1 MGAFKNEKNG
11 TWYVQFR
18 YTDWQGLRQ
27 QKLKRGFATKREA
40 QAWERVFLMQKQ
52 ADVNMSFESFVALYE
67 KDVKPKLKLNTW
79 LSKEHIIRTKI
90 LPYFKKRKLS
100 EITARDVIDWQN
112 EIRQHTKS
120 NGESYSPDY
129 LKNVHTQLSCIFNH
143 AIKYYGLQINP
154 AAKAGNMG
162 SEQPKEMLFWTKEEY
177 LKFIDAMMDKPML
190 YYAFEVL
197 YWCGIREGELL
208 ALTPTDFDFEKKTA
222 APDTSVGAD
231 DGQSVSKNSDISI
244 TTFKEEINDEVVNP
258 QESLEE
264 MYRKIQRMSD
274 PAYLH
279 TVTLDEL
286 MDNVFEVKSAV
297 IENLLYT
304 GAYILAG
311 APKIGKSF
319 LVAQIAHHVSTG
331 QDLWG
336 YKVHQGTV
344 LYLALEDDESH
355 LQRRMFRM
363 FGVEGTS
370 SLHFATSAKMIGSG
384 LDEQLEKFVREHSDP
399 KLIIVD
405 TLQKVREMVS
415 DNYSYSSDYEVIGK
429 LKQFADRHGVCILI
443 VHHTRKQPAG
453 DSFEKI
459 SGITGLSGCA
469 DGSLIMQKEKR
480 TDGKATLEISGRDQP
495 DQRLYL
501 SKDQERLVWLL
512 DHAENELW
520 KQPPDPVLEAVAKI
534 VSDENREWEGSPT
547 ELTEALRLDM
557 AVNRLTKHLNVNAS
571 RLLEEHQ
578 VKYEN
583 KTKHAGRRIR
593 LTYMVEAPMVEVIK

>member
-1 MGAFKNEKNG
+1 
-11 TWYVQFR
+11 
-18 YTDWQGLRQ
+18 
-27 QKLKRGFATKREA
+27 
-40 QAWERVFLMQKQ
+40 
-52 ADVNMSFESFVALYE
+52 
-67 KDVKPKLKLNTW
+67 
-79 LSKEHIIRTKI
+79 
-90 LPYFKKRKLS
+90 
-100 EITARDVIDWQN
+100 
-112 EIRQHTKS
+112 
-120 NGESYSPDY
+120 
-129 LKNVHTQLSCIFNH
+129 
-143 AIKYYGLQINP
+143 
-154 AAKAGNMG
+154 
-162 SEQPKEMLFWTKEEY
+162 
-177 LKFIDAMMDKPML
+177 
-190 YYAFEVL
+190 
-197 YWCGIREGELL
+197 
-208 ALTPTDFDFEKKTA
+208 
-222 APDTSVGAD
+222 
-231 DGQSVSKNSDISI
+231 
-244 TTFKEEINDEVVNP
+244 
-258 QESLEE
+258 
-264 MYRKIQRMSD
+264 
-274 PAYLH
+274 
-279 TVTLDEL
+279 
-286 MDNVFEVKSAV
+286 
-297 IENLLYT
+297 
-304 GAYILAG
+304 
-311 APKIGKSF
+311 
-319 LVAQIAHHVSTG
+319 
-331 QDLWG
+331 
-336 YKVHQGTV
+336 
-344 LYLALEDDESH
+344 
-355 LQRRMFRM
+355 M

-370 SLHFATSAKMIGSG
+370 TLHFATSAKMIGSG
-384 LDEQLEKFVREHSDP
+384 LDEQLEKFVREHSDT

-459 SGITGLSGCA
+459 SGTTGLSGCA
-469 DGSLIMQKEKR
+469 DGALIMQKEKR

-547 ELTEALRLDM
+547 ELAEALRLDM